1 MNYEFLP
8 EADEEFREAS
18 RYYENEAPGVG
29 LAFIAEVHR
38 VVSILCSH
46 PLASPKVRGTIRS
59 KVLFHFPYNLFY
71 SIEADSILIVAVA
84 HQKRRPT
91 YWRSRAKKLLNIR
104 RLASLTKPT

>member
-29 LAFIAEVHR
+29 LAFITEVHR
-38 VVSILCSH
+38 AASMLISY
-46 PLASPKVRGTIRS
+46 PLAAPKVRGTIRS
-59 KVLFHFPYNLFY
+59 KALFHFPYSLFY

-91 YWRSRAKKLLNIR
+91 YWRN
-104 RLASLTKPT
+104 RLKINT

>member
-18 RYYENEAPGVG
+18 RYYETEAPGVG

-38 VVSILCSH
+38 AIAVVISN
-46 PLASPKVRGTIRS
+46 PEVGQKVRGTIRR
-59 KVLFHFPYNLFY
+59 KVLSNFPHSLLY
-71 SIEADSILIVAVA
+71 SVESDLILIVAVA

-91 YWRSRAKKLLNIR
+91 YWKSRL
-104 RLASLTKPT
+104 

>member
-1 MNYEFLP
+1 MNFEFLP

-38 VVSILCSH
+38 VITMVISH
-46 PLASPKVRGTIRS
+46 PLAAKQIRGTIRS
-59 KVLFHFPYNLFY
+59 KVLLHFPYSLFY
-71 SIEADSILIVAVA
+71 YIESDLILIVAVA

-91 YWRSRAKKLLNIR
+91 YWRSRLK
-104 RLASLTKPT
+104 SME